1 MEQEV
6 NYEQEKIKIRFENGT
21 YNAVRYKW
29 QKTKH
34 RSCVRVSSSAA
45 QLSSS
50 FGKVMYTYS
59 KYSISFCLHYVGCY
73 RLQEIA
79 CIHLIAHTIL
89 FNINEICSMHWSY
102 QPTITLLTPDFLEFL
117 FWKTNYVRSEKEL
130 RSTSRKKIQKN

>member
-1 MEQEV
+1 MNFFYYLAGSPEYNLPYLIGGRAESRRGPFAADCGMEQEV

-59 KYSISFCLHYVGCY
+59 KYSVLLRLHYVGC
-73 RLQEIA
+73 
-79 CIHLIAHTIL
+79 
-89 FNINEICSMHWSY
+89 
-102 QPTITLLTPDFLEFL
+102 
-117 FWKTNYVRSEKEL
+117 
-130 RSTSRKKIQKN
+130 